1 MSYQLYV
8 FKESN
13 MNFTFTCAPASVY
26 RAARALAEAVSGGRG
41 SNMLQ
46 LLLLLLLA
54 QRTGPARRRGAAG

>member
-1 MSYQLYV
+1 
-8 FKESN
+8 
-13 MNFTFTCAPASVY
+13 MNFTFTCGPASVY